1 MLTIARM
8 TGLHTGEIPNRWG
21 KSLKKQGE
29 EIVPNGKASFHT
41 LQDYHCPKFQLL

>member
-29 EIVPNGKASFHT
+29 EIVPNGKASFQT